1 MRMMRLLPVLLVV
14 LVVEQARASW
24 WYLGVLGTSGSLS
37 RDTRQISDPAAACD
51 NSPYL
56 DATQRELCRKEK
68 RLLDVIG
75 AGASMGIE
83 ECKFQFK
90 GRRWNCTTFNN
101 TDVFGNVIKIKSR
114 ETAYIYAISSAG
126 VMYSVTRA
134 CAQGSLDGCGCDD
147 TVRAQSTEGEFEWGG
162 CSEDLHYGAK
172 FAEDF
177 VDSKEKAKTEAGNEA
192 TVEVDAEFSLMNL
205 WNNKAGRLATRE
217 EVDLVCKCHGVSG
230 SCSVKVCWKKMRPFR
245 DIGNAL
251 KEKFD
256 GASLMKVHRRKLK
269 LRPISPD
276 MKRPTRD
283 DLVYLE
289 NSPDFCEPNIKKGS
303 LGTRGRECNKDSYG
317 LDGCN
322 LMCCG
327 RGYYTVVKEFTEDCD
342 CKFFWCCRV
351 ECQKCT
357 YKKEIHYC
365 N

>member
-1 MRMMRLLPVLLVV
+1 MDRLIV
-14 LVVEQARASW
+14 LVCCVVT
-24 WYLGVLGTSGSLS
+24 YLGVLGTSGGLS
-37 RDTRQISDPAAACD
+37 REQRQISDPVQECD

-56 DATQRELCRKEK
+56 EPRQRALCQKET
-68 RLLDVIG
+68 RLINVVG

-83 ECKFQFK
+83 ECKHQFQ

-101 TDVFGNVIKIKSR
+101 TDVFGNVINIQSR

-134 CAQGSLDGCGCDD
+134 CAQGSLEGCGCDD
-147 TVRAQSTEGEFEWGG
+147 SVRSESTEGQFEWGG
-162 CSEDLHYGAK
+162 CSENLKYGSK
-172 FAEDF
+172 FASDF
-177 VDSKEKAKTEAGNEA
+177 VDNKDKEMDSFA
-192 TVEVDAEFSLMNL
+192 LMNL
-205 WNNKAGRLATRE
+205 WNNKAGRLVTRK

-230 SCSVKVCWKKMRPFR
+230 SCSVKICWRKMRPFR
-245 DIGNAL
+245 SVGSVL

-256 GASLMKVHRRKLK
+256 GASLMKVHRRKNK
-269 LRPISPD
+269 LRPVSKN
-276 MKRPTRD
+276 MKRPSKQ

-289 NSPDFCEPNIKKGS
+289 NSPDFCEPNPKKGS
-303 LGTRGRECNKDSYG
+303 LGTRGRQCDKDSYG

-351 ECQKCT
+351 VCNKCT
-357 YKKEIHYC
+357 FTKELNYC